1 MEEEPIASAAS
12 GPPPSHETDSLEED
26 LRPFRFSCLN
36 KWFLYKTNDATG
48 TGLIKMACGQVTMSN
63 TFLSTA
69 FLTLAQ
75 MEIGCYDDNI
85 ECGKVY
91 GYKPSSLITLIGTV
105 SGLLSAFFLPFIG
118 AMIDCTRHRK
128 LIGIIS
134 SFLLMLV
141 QFVQIE
147 TTQST
152 WFFMSILQALNGF
165 IFQVVTLASFAYLPE
180 IGRVVGEDTMNK
192 YFAEWAVARIIFQL
206 VYMVIVIGSS
216 IGFSLDDIRT
226 AQLSQALNV
235 VLSGLCFYYGWK
247 YMQEKEAKNELSNN
261 ESIFSVGFVQVFQTA
276 KTIWRHYGCSL
287 GWFLLAVTFGDA
299 ACNSFVLVAVTY
311 LKEVM
316 HFSSSEVGIMFL
328 ITVIFTIPGSYVGK
342 LLTER
347 YSCPKTSMKIQ
358 IAAFVVINSAGFHFL
373 EDPSRVKLTFCF
385 GALWGILLGW
395 YFQTESLIFSMIV
408 PKGNETEIAGFFLYC
423 TQVLGWLPPLVFTE
437 MNEYGIPL
445 KWGGIHLNIYLVIAL
460 ICYFCMA
467 PWSHCLDLVQWNRMD
482 DGIALGENIIS
493 QKSSEHEERMHIS

>member
-1 MEEEPIASAAS
+1 
-12 GPPPSHETDSLEED
+12 
-26 LRPFRFSCLN
+26 
-36 KWFLYKTNDATG
+36 
-48 TGLIKMACGQVTMSN
+48 MACGQVTMSN

-118 AMIDCTRHRK
+118 AMIDCTQHRK

-141 QFVQIE
+141 QFVQID
-147 TTQST
+147 TNQST

-206 VYMVIVIGSS
+206 AYMVIVIGSS
-216 IGFSLDDIRT
+216 VGFSLDDIRT
-226 AQLSQALNV
+226 GQFGQALNV
-235 VLSGLCFYYGWK
+235 PLSGLCFYYGWK
-247 YMQEKEAKNELSNN
+247 YMQEKEAKHELSSN

-276 KTIWRHYGCSL
+276 KTIWSHYFCSL

-316 HFSSSEVGIMFL
+316 HFSS
-328 ITVIFTIPGSYVGK
+328 
-342 LLTER
+342 R
-347 YSCPKTSMKIQ
+347 
-358 IAAFVVINSAGFHFL
+358 FHF
-373 EDPSRVKLTFCF
+373 
-385 GALWGILLGW
+385 
-395 YFQTESLIFSMIV
+395 
-408 PKGNETEIAGFFLYC
+408 
-423 TQVLGWLPPLVFTE
+423 
-437 MNEYGIPL
+437 
-445 KWGGIHLNIYLVIAL
+445 
-460 ICYFCMA
+460 
-467 PWSHCLDLVQWNRMD
+467 
-482 DGIALGENIIS
+482 
-493 QKSSEHEERMHIS
+493 